1 MLKFKNSFI
10 YVLCLLIA
18 VLFLT
23 GLVTGFY
30 IMKKDDTNALK
41 SEKIISQSSADNN
54 TQNTTIIDNQNYS
67 TTKHNLS
74 QETQETDVFPEL
86 EYLYKVTLYEDSVA
100 VFLYGKDKPY
110 IKLYV
115 DLRSIPNDDKELL
128 KEGIYAKTKAELI
141 RILEDYDS

>member
-100 VFLYGKDKPY
+100 VFLYGK
-110 IKLYV
+110 
-115 DLRSIPNDDKELL
+115 
-128 KEGIYAKTKAELI
+128 
-141 RILEDYDS
+141 